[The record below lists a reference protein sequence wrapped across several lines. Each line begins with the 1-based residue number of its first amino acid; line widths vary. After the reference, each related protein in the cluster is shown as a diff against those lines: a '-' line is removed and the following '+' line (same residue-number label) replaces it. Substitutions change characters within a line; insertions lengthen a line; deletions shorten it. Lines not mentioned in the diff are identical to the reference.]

1 MHEHNHGYEPDTDQ
15 RRAPRYRARVRVLYF
30 SKGQPRAVDADCDN
44 ISADGLFV
52 RTRRRGPDTGT
63 PVSLILNFEGSE
75 REIMAEGIVRWQG
88 EVESRDGSTDASG
101 MGIQFTKMDSAA
113 KSNLEQRLASLPAAN
128 HS

>member
-1 MHEHNHGYEPDTDQ
+1 MQDQKHEQDSDQ
-15 RRAPRYRARVRVLYF
+15 RRVPRYNARVRVLYF
-30 SKGQPRAVDADCDN
+30 SKGQPRAVDADCEN

-63 PVSLILNFEGSE
+63 PVSLILNFEGSDK
-75 REIMAEGIVRWQG
+75 EIMAEGIVRWQG
-88 EVESRDGSTDASG
+88 EVQSLSDSSDASG

-113 KSNLEQRLASLPAAN
+113 KHTLEQRLAALPPSPPN